1 MEERIWHRS
10 YVSGIPNEIPLEDI
24 TIPEILSRTA
34 QRFPNR
40 VAFVFLGKKVTY
52 KELDALANRFGHAL
66 RSLGLAPGDRVALL
80 LPNIPQI
87 VIAYFGAWRARLV
100 PVPINPLYTD
110 HEIEHQLTTS
120 GSTALV
126 TLDLLAPRML
136 ALRQRTKVK
145 SVITAH
151 IKDYLP
157 FPAKQLFPFVKKGM
171 TVDYRPAPD
180 YHDFLELMKTGPD
193 TPVGPPPALGDLALI
208 PYSGGTT
215 GLAKGVA
222 ITHRNV
228 SAITQIARE
237 WFFDIKESHESELA
251 IFPFFHMAG
260 FTAVMNLCVINGW
273 TAVLIPRPEPKT
285 IMDMLLKYRSTIFLA
300 VPTIY
305 VGVLALPEF
314 KKADLTFIKGF
325 FSGAAPLP
333 IDTIKTLKDATG
345 GADIVEGYGMTEST
359 TFIAVTPWRGT
370 LKPGSVGVPLPNVDV
385 KIVDIETGTKELPL
399 GEEGE
404 IIFRGPNMCQGYYNM
419 PEETKNNIRNG
430 WFHTGDI
437 GKFDGDGY
445 LYIVDRTKD
454 MIIAGGYN
462 IFPREIDEV
471 LFEHPKV
478 LEACTIGVPHE
489 YRGET
494 VKSFIVAKPGQTVT
508 EAEMDAYCR
517 TRLSP
522 YKAPKIYEFVESLP
536 KSAVGKILKRELR
549 DMERQKALKK

>member
-1 MEERIWHRS
+1 MEERVWHRS
-10 YVSGIPNEIPLEDI
+10 YVPGIPKEITLEDI

-34 QRFPNR
+34 RKFPNR
-40 VAFVFLGKKVTY
+40 VALIFLGKKITY
-52 KELDALANRFGHAL
+52 AQLDRLANRFSHAL
-66 RSLGLAPGDRVALL
+66 ASLGLAEGDRIALL
-80 LPNIPQI
+80 MPNIPQM

-110 HEIEHQLTTS
+110 PEIEHQLTTAGAS
-120 GSTALV
+120 AIV

-136 ALRQRTKVK
+136 ALRTKTGVK
-145 SVITAH
+145 TVITAH
-151 IKDYLP
+151 IRDYLP

-171 TVDYRPAPD
+171 TVEYKAAPG
-180 YHDFLELMKTGPD
+180 YYNFLDLMKNRPE
-193 TPVGPPPALGDLALI
+193 TPVGPPPKLDDLALI

-228 SAITQIARE
+228 TAITQITQV
-237 WFFDIKESHESELA
+237 WLFDIKESPESELA

-260 FTAVMNLCVINGW
+260 FTAVMNVCVINGW

-285 IMDMLLKYRSTIFLA
+285 VVDMLLKYKSTIFLA

-305 VGVLALPEF
+305 VGVLAMPEF
-314 KKADLTFIKGF
+314 KKADLRFIKAF

-333 IDTIKTLKDATG
+333 IDTINTLTKATD
-345 GADIVEGYGMTEST
+345 GAIIVEGYGMTEST
-359 TFIAVTPWRGT
+359 AFVSITPWRGK

-385 KIVDIETGTKELPL
+385 KIMDVQTGTKELPI
-399 GEEGE
+399 GREGE
-404 IIFRGPNMCQGYYNM
+404 IAFRGPNMCKGYYDM
-419 PEETKNNIRNG
+419 PEETAKSIRDG
-430 WFHTGDI
+430 WFFTGDI
-437 GKFDGDGY
+437 GKFDEDGY

-494 VKSFIVAKPGQTVT
+494 VKSFIVTKPG
-508 EAEMDAYCR
+508 ESLSAEELDAYCR
-517 TRLSP
+517 DRLSP
-522 YKAPKIYEFVESLP
+522 YKVPRIYEFVETLP

-549 DMERQKALKK
+549 DKERNKNK